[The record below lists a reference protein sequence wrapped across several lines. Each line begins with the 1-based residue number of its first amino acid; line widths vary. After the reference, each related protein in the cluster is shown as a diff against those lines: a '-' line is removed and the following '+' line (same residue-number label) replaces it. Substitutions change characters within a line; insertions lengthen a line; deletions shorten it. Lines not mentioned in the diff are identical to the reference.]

1 MNRLL
6 PVAIG
11 FTVALS
17 AIFNLQIASVVAQTP
32 EPEPSPQPSETNP
45 SEANPSEANPSE
57 TEPAEAEPSPQR
69 VEIEPVVPEGYQVV
83 TGDHWSF
90 AVPPDWQ
97 NILSDSVE
105 LPEDASLEAQL
116 NDSQK
121 QIVVNLVTQSY
132 RGDDQDYL
140 EQSLNT
146 LSELGFTIHTQEPVA
161 LSEWQGVD
169 LDVSLS
175 SATPPTR
182 LLQRLIAADGT
193 SFALTC
199 GGEAENFEATQS
211 VCRTILNS
219 FQVTP

>member
-6 PVAIG
+6 NVAIG
-11 FTVALS
+11 STVAFS
-17 AIFNLQIASVVAQTP
+17 ALFNLQMLSAPAQTP
-32 EPEPSPQPSETNP
+32 TAEPSPPPAEVNP
-45 SEANPSEANPSE
+45 VE
-57 TEPAEAEPSPQR
+57 TEPAEAEPA
-69 VEIEPVVPEGYQVV
+69 EAEPVVPEGYQMVM
-83 TGDHWSF
+83 GDHWSF

-97 NILSDSVE
+97 NILSEPVD

-121 QIVVNLVTQSY
+121 QTVVNLVTQSY

-140 EQSLNT
+140 EQSLDT
-146 LSELGFTIHTQEPVA
+146 LSELGFTVHTQESIA

-169 LDVSLS
+169 LDVSLT

-182 LLQRLIAADGT
+182 LLQRLIAVDGT

-199 GGEAENFEATQS
+199 GGKAENFEATQS

-219 FQVTP
+219 FQVAR

>member
-6 PVAIG
+6 NVAIG
-11 FTVALS
+11 STVAFS
-17 AIFNLQIASVVAQTP
+17 ALFNLQMPSASAQP
-32 EPEPSPQPSETNP
+32 PAAEPSPPPAEVNP
-45 SEANPSEANPSE
+45 AATEPMEAEPAATEPVE
-57 TEPAEAEPSPQR
+57 TEPAAT
-69 VEIEPVVPEGYQVV
+69 EPVVPEGYQRV

-90 AVPPDWQ
+90 AVPSDWH
-97 NILSDSVE
+97 NILSDAVE

-116 NDSQK
+116 NDSQN
-121 QIVVNLVTQSY
+121 QTVVNLVTQSY

-140 EQSLNT
+140 EQSLDT
-146 LSELGFTIHTQEPVA
+146 LSELGFTVHTQESIA

-169 LDVSLS
+169 LDVSLT

-199 GGEAENFEATQS
+199 GGKAENFQATQS

-219 FQVTP
+219 FQVAR